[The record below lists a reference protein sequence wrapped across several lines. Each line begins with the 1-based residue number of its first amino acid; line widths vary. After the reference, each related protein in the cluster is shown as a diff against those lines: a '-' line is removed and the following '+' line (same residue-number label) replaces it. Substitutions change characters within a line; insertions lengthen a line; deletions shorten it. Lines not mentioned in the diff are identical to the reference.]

1 MTISSYGDAAYNLHT
16 RSHAK
21 VWHLFL
27 VLVSFASLL
36 PFVAVPFAQH
46 IIPKTTSALF
56 IIAAL
61 NFIGANFH
69 VAATSWFYTD
79 PVMRSHF
86 RASPLR
92 YLVVPC
98 LLVTGSAVAFY
109 FLDPA
114 LCLYLLIPFFWWQLW
129 HFQKQNMGLL
139 SFIAAGTDGVP
150 LSIWERRTL
159 ALSAVA
165 GMLGFFH
172 LFDIGLPNLS
182 SEFALLHQIGAVVGW
197 LLPIAFFVS
206 VIKTPALRANRLRL
220 VFFLFGTLF
229 FLPTFVFSD
238 PVSATFG
245 YALSHG
251 LQYLVF
257 MGFVSVG
264 KKNAVASLVVLL
276 AMATLGG
283 LLLNMA
289 MAPDWLASPT
299 GRALFGVFLGAVMT
313 HFVVDAGVWRLR
325 ETFQRRY
332 MREKFYFIFN
342 R

>member
-1 MTISSYGDAAYNLHT
+1 MTISSYGDAAPTFHT
-16 RSHAK
+16 RSNAK

-27 VLVSFASLL
+27 VLVALASLL

-46 IIPKTTSALF
+46 VIPKTTSALF

-61 NFIGANFH
+61 NFFGANFH
-69 VAATSWFYTD
+69 VASTSWFYAD
-79 PVMRSHF
+79 PAMRSHF
-86 RASPLR
+86 RSNALR
-92 YLVVPC
+92 YLMIPC
-98 LLVTGSAVAFY
+98 LLVIGSAAAFY
-109 FLDPA
+109 FLDSPS
-114 LCLYLLIPFFWWQLW
+114 CLYLLIPFSCWQLW
-129 HFQKQNMGLL
+129 HYQKQNSGLL

-159 ALSAVA
+159 ALSALA
-165 GMLGFFH
+165 GILGFFH

-182 SEFALLHQIGAVVGW
+182 SEFTSLHQIGAVISC
-197 LLPIAFFVS
+197 LLPIAFCVS
-206 VIKTPALRANRLRL
+206 VIKTPALRTNRLRL

-238 PVSATFG
+238 AVSATLG
-245 YALSHG
+245 YAVSHG

-264 KKNAVASLVVLL
+264 KKNAVASLTVLL
-276 AMATLGG
+276 AMATLGAFT
-283 LLLNMA
+283 LNMA
-289 MAPDWLASPT
+289 LVPDWLESPS
-299 GRALFGVFLGAVMT
+299 GRAIYGVFLGVVMA